1 MRHGTAAVVRPLRAD
16 GRFEPEPSIRR
27 RSRPRAQVGSSPT
40 CIYTSRQFRTRFSL
54 EECRGCL
61 EAHVLPTQ
69 RRFALQLRWR
79 LPPAD
84 REVTGGVTATGFVLR
99 RTLPVYAYEPALWG
113 RFEPIA
119 EGTRIWTYFVTG
131 GSQWVIVTGP
141 SPRSWSFI
149 HRLVDRLWVWLTLG
163 VVAAASIVEG
173 WRAAEHE
180 AFLLGFLTD
189 VLGAEEIS

>member
-1 MRHGTAAVVRPLRAD
+1 MSHGTAAVVRLPRAD
-16 GRFEPEPSIRR
+16 GHSEPEPSTRR
-27 RSRPRAQVGSSPT
+27 RSEPSAQVESSPT
-40 CIYTSRQFRTRFSL
+40 CTYTSRQFQTRL
-54 EECRGCL
+54 PPEECRRCL
-61 EAHVLPTQ
+61 EAHVLPTR

-79 LPPAD
+79 PPPAD

-99 RTLPVYAYEPALWG
+99 KTLPVYAHEPALWG

-119 EGTRIWTYFVTG
+119 EGTRIRTYFVTR
-131 GSQWVIVTGP
+131 GSRWVIVAGP

-149 HRLVDRLWVWLTLG
+149 HRLGDRLWVWLTLA

-180 AFLLGFLTD
+180 AFLLGFLAD
-189 VLGAEEIS
+189 VLEAEEIS